1 MTDVTHILAQ
11 IEHGDPNVADQLLP
25 LVYDELRKLAA
36 ARLANEKPGQTLQAT
51 ALVHEAFIRLVGAE
65 QIQKWDTRGHFFA
78 AVAEAM
84 RRILIENA
92 RRKKSEKHG
101 GNLKRIDVMESDMLF
116 AAAPD
121 QLFALND
128 AVERFAEEEPEANEL
143 VNLCIFAGLPVEE
156 AGKLLGMSRAT
167 AFRHWAYARAW
178 LKSELSQDGD

>member
-1 MTDVTHILAQ
+1 
-11 IEHGDPNVADQLLP
+11 
-25 LVYDELRKLAA
+25 
-36 ARLANEKPGQTLQAT
+36 
-51 ALVHEAFIRLVGAE
+51 
-65 QIQKWDTRGHFFA
+65 
-78 AVAEAM
+78 M

-178 LKSELSQDGD
+178 LKSELSQNGD